1 MKDISLKGICLIEI
15 GGDSCANCL
24 AIMPV
29 MRDLAEQF
37 SLKFVKIDVEEQP
50 ELAEKFQIDRIPA
63 VILAKDGVPFA
74 QCSGYQPQEILEF
87 WIQAKLEQFEKNSK
101 QGEN

>member
-1 MKDISLKGICLIEI
+1 MKDISLKGICLIEV

-37 SLKFVKIDVEEQP
+37 SLNFIKIDVEEQP

-63 VILAKDGVPFA
+63 VILAEDGVPFA

-87 WIQAKLEQFEKNSK
+87 WIQAKLEQYEKNDK
-101 QGEN
+101 EGDK